1 MRLWLAALLLFL
13 ADYLT
18 KHWIRHSMRP
28 GQSIRI
34 IPHVFH
40 ITYVEN
46 RGAAFSILPNATWLF
61 VLISVVVVA
70 VIVVYRKRLNDGW
83 GQVALGLILGGAV
96 GNLLDRL
103 RFGMVTD
110 FLDFRV
116 WPVFNLADSGIV
128 VGAALLF
135 WRYGFSREGK
145 KP

>member
-1 MRLWLAALLLFL
+1 MRLWLTALVLFL
-13 ADYLT
+13 ADYLS
-18 KHWIRHSMRP
+18 KHWIRHSLRP
-28 GQSIRI
+28 GESITV

-61 VLISVVVVA
+61 VLISLGVVVV
-70 VIVVYRKRLNDGW
+70 IVRYRKRLTDPW
-83 GQVALGLILGGAV
+83 GQVALGLVLGGAV

-110 FLDFRV
+110 FLDFRI
-116 WPVFNLADSGIV
+116 WPVFNVADSGIV

-135 WRYGFSREGK
+135 WRYGLAREAK
-145 KP
+145 DS